1 LTVMDT
7 FMEAPFSR
15 DAGSSKH
22 IKRLQCVSVGTMQSK
37 LAVARN
43 GSGTDVS

>member
-22 IKRLQCVSVGTMQSK
+22 IKRLQCVSVGTQAASFEI
-37 LAVARN
+37 LRPVLF
-43 GSGTDVS
+43 